1 MVRPGRDQLCGLIEV
16 DETYIGGSGIGGKR
30 GRGSERKEIAVI
42 AVEVHSPK
50 GFERV
55 RMRPIPD
62 VSGDSLVPFICD
74 IAEKD
79 SEILTDG
86 WGGYNELSKQG
97 YQHKRILLS
106 DTGDPAHVRM
116 PGVHRIATLLKR
128 RLMSTHQG
136 SVSGKHLDYYLDE
149 YTFRFNR
156 RTSRSRGMLFYRLM
170 QQAVM
175 TTPLPYRQIVL
186 R

>member
-1 MVRPGRDQLCGLIEV
+1 V

-50 GFERV
+50 GFACLCVARRQGRV
-55 RMRPIPD
+55 RMRRIPD
-62 VSGDSLVPFICD
+62 VCSDSLMPSCLRAGPHRQVICD
-74 IAEKD
+74 IAE
-79 SEILTDG
+79 
-86 WGGYNELSKQG
+86 
-97 YQHKRILLS
+97 
-106 DTGDPAHVRM
+106 
-116 PGVHRIATLLKR
+116 
-128 RLMSTHQG
+128 
-136 SVSGKHLDYYLDE
+136 SGKHLDYYLDE

-156 RTSRSRGMLFYRLM
+156 RTSHSRGMLFYRLM